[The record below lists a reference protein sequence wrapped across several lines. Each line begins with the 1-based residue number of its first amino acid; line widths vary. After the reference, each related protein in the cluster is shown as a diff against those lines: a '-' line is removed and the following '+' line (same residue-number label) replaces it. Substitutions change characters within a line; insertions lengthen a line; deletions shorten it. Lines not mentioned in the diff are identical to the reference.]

1 MFPAVREP
9 EVSLLPYWPTLEE
22 IDACIRTEAETADE
36 AILLAVHEPARLVR
50 RAAYS
55 KDELETDESQLL
67 AAFTSENLAGGSL
80 VLLISGTSGVG
91 KSHMIRWLGAQL
103 QRHPRSGE
111 MHIITIPKSASLRSV
126 VEKILEPLRGTEYDE
141 LRRELDT
148 SVSSVSDGEAAIR
161 LASELKI
168 VLGREAERLH
178 QELREG
184 GTHDS
189 SRGVTSM
196 RLFHARGLPSLL
208 QDAALEEHFIKS
220 VLPRIVS
227 RALHGLP
234 PDAAPEQ
241 EALGRFTQEDLM
253 LLEEK
258 GLAHAARSVEQ
269 YYRTVL
275 NSLDG
280 RNRESAVMVLNAAL
294 DPAIRRVFNLERVA
308 NGMTIEDIV
317 DRVRVQLM
325 RDDKELV
332 LLVEDFAAL
341 AGIQESL
348 LKLSIVEAT
357 HAGKKTRAVLRT
369 ALAVTDGYMEHRE
382 TILTRAKFEWI
393 VKSRFE
399 NENQLLEHCVNLTGR
414 YLNASRWGARD
425 LRRQFRESRE
435 RGAALS
441 DWTPAFDT
449 GDLSADDADTL
460 EAFGSSNHG
469 HRLFPLNRAAIAGLC
484 RNVLPRSGGRM
495 EFNSRALINGV
506 LREPLQKRPSFELQ
520 RFPEAGFNNATV
532 NSEVQIALDDSG
544 LAPADIGRAA
554 AVLCYWGGDPPSL
567 AEAQEMPRRIFQ
579 AFSITPPF
587 SASANRVKPKSKQ
600 QLDDAPKP
608 PIPPV
613 DAEIQSVDSDAIEK
627 FKQRLRAWADGGAL
641 TQLDARQIRSEWGL
655 AVRERIDAMELRV
668 LDHVWDTKGSAIS
681 TWMYIPG
688 AATGQ
693 PTLDIP
699 LSPVVRFANDD
710 NRDPSGRV
718 RKALVAMRRRTEQG
732 GWTYAD
738 AEDDF
743 ACYAWLLDQLA
754 DQAIRRI
761 MCEIERQLSFLVP
774 RLRLQSVLLGLTGR
788 ADQTPV
794 EQLAMPVT
802 MEWAAEAP
810 NGDAPQALQLY
821 AGIVTAA
828 AGSRTLLQE
837 QVYRFAACFQGAGKI
852 AYVLDAL
859 RITRYVTLATTSD
872 PAVAAGYPELR
883 EHLGQ
888 LTPERIQVALERSL
902 RWLRETKSSLDNL
915 LGEDGFKDLVTAL
928 ERIHNLAKARGLVDR
943 ATLITDTLERL
954 KEEPATS
961 LTRIRSAL
969 LQIETLQAG
978 APIEEMMLAMARVP
992 FQTLIRVAG
1001 LLETASAFIVQVERN
1016 LGPQIKT
1023 LEDVDPRP
1031 VATSILTLL
1040 TKMQETIDGFISN
1053 AT

>member
-1 MFPAVREP
+1 MSPAAWKP
-9 EVSLLPYWPTLEE
+9 DVSLLPYWPTLEE

-55 KDELETDESQLL
+55 KDEMETDESQLL
-67 AAFTSENLAGGSL
+67 AAFTSDDLAGGSL

-103 QRHPRSGE
+103 HRHSRSGE

-126 VEKILEPLRGTEYDE
+126 VEKILEPLRGTQYDE

-168 VLGREAERLH
+168 VLAREAERLH

-184 GTHDS
+184 GTPDS
-189 SRGVTSM
+189 SRGATSM
-196 RLFHARGLPSLL
+196 RLFHARGLPGLL
-208 QDAALEEHFIKS
+208 QDAALEEHFIKG

-241 EALGRFTQEDLM
+241 EALGRFTPEDLM

-258 GLAHAARSVEQ
+258 GLAHAARTVEQ

-275 NSLDG
+275 NGLDG
-280 RNRESAVMVLNAAL
+280 RNRESAVLVLNAAL

-308 NGMTIEDIV
+308 NGMTIEEIV
-317 DRVRVQLM
+317 DRVRVQLLQ
-325 RDDKELV
+325 DDKELV

-357 HAGKKTRAVLRT
+357 HAGRKTRAVLRT

-393 VKSRFE
+393 VKSRFD
-399 NENQLLEHCVNLTGR
+399 NEDQLLDHCFNLTGR
-414 YLNASRWGARD
+414 YLNASRWGARN
-425 LRRQFRESRE
+425 LARQFLESRE

-441 DWTPAFDT
+441 DWTPAFDS

-460 EAFGSSNHG
+460 EAFGSSDHG
-469 HRLFPLNRAAIAGLC
+469 HRLFPLNRAAITGLC
-484 RNVLPRSGGRM
+484 RNVLPRPGGRM

-506 LREPLQKRPSFELQ
+506 LRDPLQKRPLFESQ
-520 RFPEAGFNNATV
+520 RFPEGGFKNATV

-544 LAPADIGRAA
+544 LVSAEIGRAA
-554 AVLCYWGGDPPSL
+554 AVLYYWGGDPASL
-567 AEAQEMPRRIFQ
+567 TEALEMPRRIFQ
-579 AFSITPPF
+579 AFSIPPPF
-587 SASANRVKPKSKQ
+587 TESAARAKVKPKHRVGN
-600 QLDDAPKP
+600 APTVLVS
-608 PIPPV
+608 PV
-613 DAEIQSVDSDAIEK
+613 DAESQSVDSEAIEK
-627 FKQRLRAWADGGAL
+627 FKQRLRAWADGDAL
-641 TQLDARQIRSEWGL
+641 TQIDARQIRSEWGQ
-655 AVRERIDAMELRV
+655 AVRDRIDAMELRV

-699 LSPVVRFANDD
+699 QSPVVRFAHDD

-718 RKALVAMRRRTEQG
+718 RKALAAMRRRTEQG
-732 GWTYAD
+732 GWTYAE

-743 ACYAWLLDQLA
+743 ACYAWLLDQLTE
-754 DQAIRRI
+754 QATHRI
-761 MCEIERQLSFLVP
+761 MCEIERHLSFLVP

-794 EQLAMPVT
+794 ELLAMPVSE
-802 MEWAAEAP
+802 EWVAEAP
-810 NGDAPQALQLY
+810 SGEVPQPLQLY
-821 AGIVTAA
+821 SGIVTAA
-828 AGSRTLLQE
+828 ASSRVPLQE
-837 QVYRFAACFQGAGKI
+837 HVYRFAACYQGTGKI
-852 AYVLDAL
+852 AYVLDAM
-859 RITRYVTLATTSD
+859 RIARYATLGTTSD
-872 PAVAAGYPELR
+872 PAVSAIYLELR

-888 LTPERIQVALERSL
+888 LTPERVQVGTERALK
-902 RWLRETKSSLDNL
+902 WLRETKIRLDQSLGVDSL
-915 LGEDGFKDLVTAL
+915 KDLVAAL
-928 ERIHNLAKARGLVDR
+928 ERIDNLAKAHGLVER
-943 ATLITDTLERL
+943 AALITETLDRL
-954 KEEPATS
+954 KGEPPAS
-961 LTRIRSAL
+961 LARIRGTF
-969 LQIETLQAG
+969 LQIEQLPDG
-978 APIEEMMLAMARVP
+978 APLEETMQVLARVP
-992 FQTLIRVAG
+992 FQTLIRIVS
-1001 LLETASAFIVQVERN
+1001 LLEEASTFIGQVERN

-1031 VATSILTLL
+1031 VATSILALL
-1040 TKMQETIDGFISN
+1040 AQMQETVDGFIPN
-1053 AT
+1053 AA

>member
-1 MFPAVREP
+1 MSPAVWEP
-9 EVSLLPYWPTLEE
+9 DVSLLPYWPTLEE

-55 KDELETDESQLL
+55 KDEIETDESQLL
-67 AAFTSENLAGGSL
+67 AAFTSDDLAGGSL

-103 QRHPRSGE
+103 HRHSRSGE

-126 VEKILEPLRGTEYDE
+126 VEKILEPLRGTQYDE
-141 LRRELDT
+141 LRRELDK

-168 VLGREAERLH
+168 VLAREAERLH

-184 GTHDS
+184 GTPES
-189 SRGVTSM
+189 SRGATSM
-196 RLFHARGLPSLL
+196 RLFHARGLPGLL
-208 QDAALEEHFIKS
+208 QDAALEEHFIKG

-241 EALGRFTQEDLM
+241 EALGRFTPEDLM

-258 GLAHAARSVEQ
+258 GLAHAARTVEQ

-275 NSLDG
+275 NGLDG
-280 RNRESAVMVLNAAL
+280 RNRESAVLVLNAAL

-308 NGMTIEDIV
+308 NGMTIEEIV
-317 DRVRVQLM
+317 DRVRVQLLQ
-325 RDDKELV
+325 DDKELV

-382 TILTRAKFEWI
+382 TILTRAKYEWI

-399 NENQLLEHCVNLTGR
+399 NEDQLLDHCFNLTGR
-414 YLNASRWGARD
+414 YLNASRWGARN
-425 LRRQFRESRE
+425 LARQFRESRE

-441 DWTPAFDT
+441 DWTPAFDS

-460 EAFGSSNHG
+460 EAFGSSDHG
-469 HRLFPLNRAAIAGLC
+469 HRLFPLNRAAITGLC
-484 RNVLPRSGGRM
+484 RNVLPRPGGRM

-506 LREPLQKRPSFELQ
+506 LRDPLQKRPSFELQ
-520 RFPEAGFNNATV
+520 RFPEAGFKNATV

-544 LAPADIGRAA
+544 LVSAESGRAA
-554 AVLCYWGGDPPSL
+554 AVLYYWGGDPVSL

-587 SASANRVKPKSKQ
+587 SASAVRVKAKPKQKV
-600 QLDDAPKP
+600 DNAPTA
-608 PIPPV
+608 PV
-613 DAEIQSVDSDAIEK
+613 DAEIQSVDSEAIEK

-641 TQLDARQIRSEWGL
+641 TQIDARQIRSEWGI
-655 AVRERIDAMELRV
+655 AVRDRIDAMELRV

-699 LSPVVRFANDD
+699 LSPVVRFAHDD

-743 ACYAWLLDQLA
+743 ACYAWLLDQLTE
-754 DQAIRRI
+754 QAIRRI
-761 MCEIERQLSFLVP
+761 MCETERQLSFLVP

-794 EQLAMPVT
+794 EQLAMPVSE
-802 MEWAAEAP
+802 EWAAEAP
-810 NGDAPQALQLY
+810 SGDVPQALQLY
-821 AGIVTAA
+821 SGIVTAA
-828 AGSRTLLQE
+828 ASSRTLLQE
-837 QVYRFAACFQGAGKI
+837 HVYRFAACFQGAGKI

-859 RITRYVTLATTSD
+859 RIARYAALGTTSD
-872 PAVAAGYPELR
+872 PAVAASYLELR

-888 LTPERIQVALERSL
+888 LTPERVQVGLERAL
-902 RWLRETKSSLDNL
+902 KWLRETKTSLDQS
-915 LGEDGFKDLVTAL
+915 LGEDSFKDLVAAL
-928 ERIHNLAKARGLVDR
+928 ERIHNLAKAHGLVDR
-943 ATLITDTLERL
+943 TALINDTLERL
-954 KEEPATS
+954 KGEPPPS
-961 LTRIRSAL
+961 LTRIRGAFSL
-969 LQIETLQAG
+969 IEQLQAG
-978 APIEEMMLAMARVP
+978 APLEETMQVLARVP
-992 FQTLIRVAG
+992 FQTLIRIVG
-1001 LLETASAFIVQVERN
+1001 LLEEASTFIVQVERN

-1040 TKMQETIDGFISN
+1040 AKMQETVDGFIPN
-1053 AT
+1053 AA